1 MFPSPVFP
9 VSPPALRTTTMLDIK
24 LIRSNPEKARA
35 AIQDRGGRYLPALE
49 KVLELDGAYRA
60 ILAETEAMRSKR
72 NEVSKKIQEFKIAK
86 KEAEAAAVMAE
97 ANAIKET
104 IKAKEERLAA
114 VEKEMGGLL
123 LSVPN
128 LPDAG
133 VHKGL
138 RPEDNKLVYEDPV
151 PKPSFAFKPLDHHD
165 IGQKLGILDFE
176 AAGRLSG
183 SRFALL
189 KGQGA
194 KLERAI
200 IQLMLDLHTL
210 EGGYTE
216 ILPPFLVTAET
227 MTGTGQLPKFEE
239 ELYKVASEPPLY
251 LIPTAEVPLT
261 NLCRGETFKEEAL
274 PLKYTAYTAC
284 FRQEAGSY
292 GKDTR
297 GLIRNH
303 QFNKVELVWVT
314 KPEDSMAALET
325 LRADAEKVL
334 KVLKIPYRVLGLCTG
349 DLGFSAA
356 KTYDLEVWMPGEAKY
371 REISSCSNCTDF
383 QARRINARLKR
394 TGGKGTEL
402 VHTLNGSGL
411 AVGRTFAAI
420 LENYQCE
427 DGSVTVPEALR
438 KYMGA
443 DKIEAR

>member
-1 MFPSPVFP
+1 
-9 VSPPALRTTTMLDIK
+9 MLDIK
-24 LIRSNPEKARA
+24 LIRANPEKARA
-35 AIQDRGGRYLPALE
+35 GMGDRGGRYLPALE
-49 KVLELDGAYRA
+49 KALELDGAHRA
-60 ILAETEAMRSKR
+60 ILAETEAMRSRR

-97 ANAIKET
+97 ANAIKEG
-104 IKAKEERLAA
+104 IKGKEERLAA
-114 VEKEMGGLL
+114 VEKEMGALL
-123 LSVPN
+123 LGVPN
-128 LPDAG
+128 LPDPG
-133 VHKGL
+133 VVRGMPPDGNKVVS
-138 RPEDNKLVYEDPV
+138 EDLSNKRA
-151 PKPSFAFKPLDHHD
+151 FAFKPLDHHAL
-165 IGQKLGILDFE
+165 GEKLRILDFE

-194 KLERAI
+194 RLERALV
-200 IQLMLDLHTL
+200 QLMLDLHTL

-216 ILPPFLVTAET
+216 IFPPFLVTAET

-239 ELYKVASEPPLY
+239 ELYKIACEPPLY

-261 NLCRGETFKEEAL
+261 NLCRGETLKEEAL
-274 PLKYTAYTAC
+274 PVKYTAYTAC
-284 FRQEAGSY
+284 FRQEAGTY

-303 QFNKVELVWVT
+303 QFNKVELVWAVR
-314 KPEDSMAALET
+314 PEDSMAALET

-334 KVLKIPYRVLGLCTG
+334 RVLKIPYRVLELCTG
-349 DLGFSAA
+349 DLGFSSA
-356 KTYDLEVWMPGEAKY
+356 KTYDLEVWMPGEDKF

-383 QARRINARLKR
+383 QARRINARFKR
-394 TGGKGTEL
+394 TGAKGTEF

-420 LENYQCE
+420 LENYQQE
-427 DGSVTVPEALR
+427 DGSVEVPEALR

-443 DKIEAR
+443 DKIELK